1 MTYAMSGISI
11 SYIKNMARD
20 MGCLIPG
27 PLGIEDFKDDS
38 AGGFLIMY
46 CRRSWRGYRRCFK
59 CLFKD
64 KCYCCNYDRF
74 IERTL

>member
-46 CRRSWRGYRRCFK
+46 C
-59 CLFKD
+59 
-64 KCYCCNYDRF
+64 
-74 IERTL
+74 